1 MKLPVD
7 IFIYSDLENYINSN
21 IIEENI
27 IIRGEHLTSLN
38 RIKIIKGSLGIS
50 NSTIESLCELV
61 EIKGDFW
68 TSFTTINSPLK
79 SLNKVERIGGDAVL
93 RYSNII
99 DLGNL
104 STVGGKLN
112 LRDTKIENLGNLKY
126 VGGDLFL
133 PKHLKGIIDLSKITV
148 IGKIQF
154 WNDSKV
160 KANLINR
167 EDLGLSKSE
176 INIPY
181 WKNQYIHSFDEII
194 NSNQDQKNFYSYFK
208 KNFENDKF
216 IDLEGN
222 DNYSFLLYYEFLS
235 HYFELKQLRL
245 LKDQFSKIEK
255 FYPKTGNYISLS
267 IIQFLEKEGD
277 YESAWEF
284 INKRENISV
293 RTVWEYQK
301 YLNRRILSGHL
312 ITKLC
317 GFSHLTVFGQ
327 NNITEIKN
335 HIGESLETYE
345 NEYHSPFFDRF
356 FDKSVMFKIATINT
370 YDTEY
375 YKNFYLSENEYNFYK
390 EIDESQ
396 ELNGSKNFQLKHVVE
411 KAILNQLRLIVRKA
425 EDIYREKIGMPKV
438 GEGWISET
446 ELFYKI
452 SKCYKDLNVVHHGKP
467 KWLGRQHI
475 DIYFTELNIAIEY
488 QGSQHYQPINF
499 FGGIE
504 AFEKTKERDENK
516 RQLCLAN
523 NCELIYVNENY
534 SFEEIKLTIDQ
545 AIKKQTC

>member
-222 DNYSFLLYYEFLS
+222 DNYSFLLY
-235 HYFELKQLRL
+235 
-245 LKDQFSKIEK
+245 
-255 FYPKTGNYISLS
+255 
-267 IIQFLEKEGD
+267 
-277 YESAWEF
+277 
-284 INKRENISV
+284 
-293 RTVWEYQK
+293 
-301 YLNRRILSGHL
+301 
-312 ITKLC
+312 
-317 GFSHLTVFGQ
+317 
-327 NNITEIKN
+327 
-335 HIGESLETYE
+335 
-345 NEYHSPFFDRF
+345 
-356 FDKSVMFKIATINT
+356 
-370 YDTEY
+370 
-375 YKNFYLSENEYNFYK
+375 
-390 EIDESQ
+390 
-396 ELNGSKNFQLKHVVE
+396 
-411 KAILNQLRLIVRKA
+411 
-425 EDIYREKIGMPKV
+425 
-438 GEGWISET
+438 
-446 ELFYKI
+446 
-452 SKCYKDLNVVHHGKP
+452 
-467 KWLGRQHI
+467 
-475 DIYFTELNIAIEY
+475 
-488 QGSQHYQPINF
+488 
-499 FGGIE
+499 
-504 AFEKTKERDENK
+504 
-516 RQLCLAN
+516 
-523 NCELIYVNENY
+523 
-534 SFEEIKLTIDQ
+534 
-545 AIKKQTC
+545 